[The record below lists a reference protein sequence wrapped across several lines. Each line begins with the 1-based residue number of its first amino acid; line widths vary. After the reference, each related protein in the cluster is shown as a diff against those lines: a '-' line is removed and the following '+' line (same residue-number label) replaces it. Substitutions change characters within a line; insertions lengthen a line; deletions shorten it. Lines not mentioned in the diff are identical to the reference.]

1 MRGVADQ
8 RDRGLGTDTAGMTR
22 LLDRLEAK
30 GLLRRERHP
39 EDRRSIVIELTD
51 EGRALVPSL
60 PPIFGRISRQ
70 VFAGF
75 SPEEVAQVTDMLRRI
90 LENLAEEGPG
100 A

>member
-1 MRGVADQ
+1 
-8 RDRGLGTDTAGMTR
+8 MTR

-30 GLLRRERHP
+30 GLLRRKRHP

-51 EGRALVPSL
+51 DGHALVPRL
-60 PPIFGRISRQ
+60 PPVFGKISHQ

-90 LENLAEEGPG
+90 MKNLAAGPD